1 MSILEPQMCNNLLLE
16 KVSNIYFLIFQKH
29 WLETTVTSSLRKL
42 IEIYHSQLG
51 AESYRARTKDSN
63 N

>member
-1 MSILEPQMCNNLLLE
+1 MCNNLLLE

-42 IEIYHSQLG
+42 IDIYHSQLG